1 MVSAADGPADAA
13 PADTVHLI
21 EQRARQLLEAEDV
34 PAAREV
40 TEQALRTSPNRPE
53 LLWLLADVEFA
64 DGDQQAGMCC
74 LAKAADAS
82 GGDAGAIG
90 RQIQALSEE
99 RLWREALVAVE
110 HLPVQVRDDPAVRTA
125 VGDFYNVLS
134 CHAHAVDGYGARAG
148 LSSSAR
154 AMRRLSWLRSGG
166 PFTFARRRM
175 DPWEESQLL
184 ARLRKIRRTAS
195 QLDEVPN
202 LDSLEA
208 HRLKVRTENAYYEW
222 WYRAEL
228 IEAIARWHLKWL
240 PAAVLPVWLVLYLT
254 VRSATFLSA
263 TPGAAGGTAIS
274 AAVALGLAILL
285 VRSTIRDDLTLR
297 GNLRPTPMLFAFLLL
312 LVVLAEIAV
321 VEGYDHHALPT
332 SGWWAWVVF
341 GLAVLPAV
349 CACMLVIGAIEAA
362 LTTGW
367 IVSVPREH
375 CQVVLLDT
383 LLYMLL
389 DMQSP
394 SREPDLSR
402 RLERSRQLEWAA
414 RRISRDLLPSDFL
427 GNLGS
432 GDWLRQRA
440 AGWAEALR
448 HMQREMI
455 SPVPGGQPKLEAR
468 LRHEVQCLATG
479 DLGALAWRQP
489 PPSPSQRTT
498 LARKTIE
505 ILRTLL
511 VGALPLGLVLT
522 AHAVLHFNSGV
533 FQWLSILTGAW
544 ALLCLVTIIDP
555 AIRDKIDTARSLVA
569 TIHEARRI

>member
-1 MVSAADGPADAA
+1 M
-13 PADTVHLI
+13 HLI
-21 EQRARQLLEAEDV
+21 EQRARELLEAEDV

-40 TEQALRTSPNRPE
+40 TEEALQASPNRPE

-74 LAKAADAS
+74 LVKAVDAS

-99 RLWREALVAVE
+99 RLWREALIAVE
-110 HLPVQVRDDPAVRTA
+110 HLPAQVRDDPAVRAA
-125 VGDFYNVLS
+125 VGDSYNARA
-134 CHAHAVDGYGARAG
+134 CHAHAVDGYGDSAG

-154 AMRRLSWLRSGG
+154 AKRHLSWLRSGG
-166 PFTFARRRM
+166 PFTFTRRRL
-175 DPWEESQLL
+175 DSWEESQLL
-184 ARLRKIRRTAS
+184 PKLRKGRRTTA
-195 QLDEVPN
+195 QLDAVPN
-202 LDSLEA
+202 LGSIEA
-208 HRLKVRTENAYYEW
+208 YRLKVRMENAHYEW
-222 WYRAEL
+222 WYRIEL
-228 IEAIARWHLKWL
+228 CDAIARWQLKWL

-254 VRSATFLSA
+254 VKSATFLSGA
-263 TPGAAGGTAIS
+263 PGPAGGTAVS

-285 VRSTIRDDLTLR
+285 VRSQIRGDLTLR
-297 GNLRPTPMLFAFLLL
+297 GRLRPTPRLFAFLLVL
-312 LVVLAEIAV
+312 AVLAEIAV
-321 VEGYDHHALPT
+321 AEGYDHHALPT

-349 CACMLVIGAIEAA
+349 CACILIAAAVEAA
-362 LTTGW
+362 LASWW
-367 IVSVPREH
+367 ILSVPREH
-375 CQVVLLDT
+375 CQVVLLDRF
-383 LLYMLL
+383 LYMLL

-394 SREPDLSR
+394 SREPDLRR
-402 RLERSRQLEWAA
+402 RLLWSRELEWAA
-414 RRISRDLLPSDFL
+414 RWISRDLLPSDFL
-427 GNLGS
+427 SYLGS

-448 HMQREMI
+448 YMQREMTA
-455 SPVPGGQPKLEAR
+455 PVPGGQPKLEAR

-489 PPSPSQRTT
+489 PPSPSQRAT

-544 ALLCLVTIIDP
+544 ALLCLVIIIDP